1 VKIAQLRYGEPT
13 MLDFALLQDLDAV
26 TVNMIYGSGSSR
38 SMKIFLQKDASV
50 NRVAVQSEQF
60 SQEVELGKSATFDLT
75 LELFSGVSN
84 TFSLEVLNLPPQID
98 RFFKDPSGQARLSQ
112 FKFTGTTNTRKAALE
127 VSLPDRPT
135 REVPMDGPIP
145 FFVVVVP
152 HDQANSAG
160 DLQSRTWTQQEIER
174 LNVGYVKLELVPRG
188 EGKLLVRAPQL
199 FYSIK
204 PEGTV
209 QMSVDLVNEGTRR
222 LDNVEVKIDMP
233 LNWTK
238 SVQPAVVPTLG
249 IGEERRVDLT
259 FTPSRDVSVGRY
271 EIRLR
276 TSALSDNH
284 PVNAEDKTATV
295 EIAAGAN
302 IPGTVLVVLLILGLV
317 GGIVV
322 FGIKL
327 TRR

>member
-1 VKIAQLRYGEPT
+1 
-13 MLDFALLQDLDAV
+13 
-26 TVNMIYGSGSSR
+26 
-38 SMKIFLQKDASV
+38 
-50 NRVAVQSEQF
+50 
-60 SQEVELGKSATFDLT
+60 
-75 LELFSGVSN
+75 
-84 TFSLEVLNLPPQID
+84 
-98 RFFKDPSGQARLSQ
+98 
-112 FKFTGTTNTRKAALE
+112 
-127 VSLPDRPT
+127 
-135 REVPMDGPIP
+135 
-145 FFVVVVP
+145 
-152 HDQANSAG
+152 
-160 DLQSRTWTQQEIER
+160 
-174 LNVGYVKLELVPRG
+174 
-188 EGKLLVRAPQL
+188 
-199 FYSIK
+199 
-204 PEGTV
+204 
-209 QMSVDLVNEGTRR
+209 MSVDLVNEGTRR